1 MPEILYYDPTL
12 GPVRH
17 AYEGFFVAKVRA
29 YTVVKQVFTRSTFW
43 FFLALHLTIYF
54 LCQYNVIKG
63 ALKEHLH
70 INWGFIKITT
80 AATGFL
86 NVLYANQCYQ
96 QYTDFHFNVR
106 QIFGSVHEFILEFRL
121 NVSPVDERSVI
132 VVVRYLLVTL
142 LLFFLDLRREE
153 PIAQIGTSDWNKLI
167 DCGLLRRNEVEFL
180 QSEDWSPRQ
189 TTLILLHWIANIT
202 RLGFQKGNF
211 AKPEITPAQ
220 ALRDMI
226 DDLIHV
232 KRHLAC
238 VRDNIG
244 IQVPYPYFH
253 LLNLMLCVN
262 IFLWAVFLGV
272 DPSIWSPLVFFS
284 ATFIFMSLMEL
295 AVLMSNPFGD
305 DDVDFPLEEW
315 LTDITVELLKISD
328 YTQADDNSTWMVS
341 VTNTEKSLEA
351 VDAVSPTKPTNF
363 LNQEDVPPPP
373 KFRHE
378 FA

>member
-1 MPEILYYDPTL
+1 
-12 GPVRH
+12 
-17 AYEGFFVAKVRA
+17 
-29 YTVVKQVFTRSTFW
+29 
-43 FFLALHLTIYF
+43 
-54 LCQYNVIKG
+54 
-63 ALKEHLH
+63 
-70 INWGFIKITT
+70 
-80 AATGFL
+80 
-86 NVLYANQCYQ
+86 
-96 QYTDFHFNVR
+96 
-106 QIFGSVHEFILEFRL
+106 
-121 NVSPVDERSVI
+121 
-132 VVVRYLLVTL
+132 
-142 LLFFLDLRREE
+142 
-153 PIAQIGTSDWNKLI
+153 
-167 DCGLLRRNEVEFL
+167 
-180 QSEDWSPRQ
+180 
-189 TTLILLHWIANIT
+189 
-202 RLGFQKGNF
+202 
-211 AKPEITPAQ
+211 
-220 ALRDMI
+220 MI

-328 YTQADDNSTWMVS
+328 WTEGDDRSTWMVS